1 MKNMLA
7 AGLVALSLTIFGCDK
22 EAPKDD
28 KSSANTELKRSDENG
43 LAPDFT
49 LTSVDNKSIRLSAYK
64 GKVVIVD
71 FWATWCPPCRKGIPD
86 LIAIQKQYGSDVVV
100 IGISVD
106 TETKKDVI
114 PFIRQNGINYLVAY
128 ATPEM
133 VQAYGGIEA
142 IPTSFVI
149 DKNGKIV
156 DKHEGL
162 VPKSDY
168 TDVINKLLN

>member
-1 MKNMLA
+1 M
-7 AGLVALSLTIFGCDK
+7 
-22 EAPKDD
+22 
-28 KSSANTELKRSDENG
+28 
-43 LAPDFT
+43 
-49 LTSVDNKSIRLSAYK
+49 
-64 GKVVIVD
+64 
-71 FWATWCPPCRKGIPD
+71 
-86 LIAIQKQYGSDVVV
+86 V

-106 TETKKDVI
+106 TETKQEVI
-114 PFIRQNGINYLVAY
+114 PFIRKNGKNYQVAY
-128 ATPEM
+128 ATSEV

-149 DKNGKIV
+149 DKSRKFV